1 MRRRK
6 GTKPTASAHERLAFI
21 EGLRGI
27 AALYVV
33 LTHFVSMIDPS
44 HLDGK
49 QSQAPEWL
57 QKIFPF
63 FWYGHIAVAAFIVL
77 SGYCLQTSLFGG
89 RDGRIHKYG
98 KFYARRAKRILPP
111 YYATLICSVLVSIY
125 ITQKQTTMPFT
136 QYVPV
141 TQENVLAHVFMIH
154 NLSADWMYKLNGVL
168 WSIAIEWQL
177 YLLFPLLV
185 WMLFKLGRFLY
196 VALLSAAAVAALI
209 LLPDTIRYYVW
220 YVPLF
225 ALGMAASHLAYRP
238 NLRAGILPRLSA
250 YTFVLAIAGLVYSCS
265 VEANAKP
272 GAMIPVTDTCIGVA
286 IASLVYLGTVAPWT
300 PFTKLFAWK
309 PIASLG
315 FFSYSLYL
323 MHHPIEQIL
332 YVNRPVW
339 ANGYEMGCL
348 YLMVVCLPIILLTCY
363 LFSLLFELPFMAT
376 KKSRVPTQKELGSP
390 VALPLVTNFEVA
402 QTERAIRTEA
412 LVQATLASA
421 EKVPNAPA
429 PMPAAGA

>member
-1 MRRRK
+1 MRRRA
-6 GTKPTASAHERLAFI
+6 GRRQSNTLHERLAFI

-33 LTHFVSMIDPS
+33 FTHFGSMLDPS

-49 QSQAPEWL
+49 KSIAPEWL
-57 QKIFPF
+57 QALIKPF
-63 FWYGHIAVAAFIVL
+63 WFGHLAVAAFIVL

-125 ITQKQTTMPFT
+125 VTSKQPGMPFT

-141 TQENVLAHVFMIH
+141 TNENVLAHAFMIH
-154 NLSADWMYKLNGVL
+154 NFNTDWMYKLNGVL
-168 WSIAIEWQL
+168 WSISFEWQL

-185 WMLFKLGRFLY
+185 ALMFKVGRFLF
-196 VALLSAAAVAALI
+196 VAIMAALAAVAI
-209 LLPDTIRYYVW
+209 LQFGITAKLYIW

-225 ALGMAASHLAYRP
+225 ALGMATSHLAYRP
-238 NLRAGILPRLSA
+238 NLRVGTVPRLA
-250 YTFVLAIAGLVYSCS
+250 AWVFVLAAAGCGYVCYLSGGVTPDLVPLCDALIGLS
-265 VEANAKP
+265 VAA
-272 GAMIPVTDTCIGVA
+272 
-286 IASLVYLGTVAPWT
+286 LVYLGTVAPWT

-323 MHHPIEQIL
+323 MHHPILQLL
-332 YVNRPVW
+332 YVNRPAW
-339 ANGYEMGCL
+339 ANTYEML
-348 YLMVVCLPIILLTCY
+348 VVYMMIVCLPVILLACY

-376 KKSRVPTQKELGSP
+376 KKSRVPTQKELGTP
-390 VALPLVTNFEVA
+390 LGLPLVSDMAVA
-402 QTERAIRTEA
+402 RTERGVRAEA
-412 LVQATLASA
+412 LVQATLANA
-421 EKVPNAPA
+421 EKAVAPA
-429 PMPAAGA
+429 S